1 MKSIGIGRAHSKII
15 LMGEHAVVY
24 GFSAVALPL
33 KTIEVVCEIRP
44 AKEPLQENT
53 TDPLITAIFAALA
66 HLAITASKI
75 SYQISSSVP
84 QRRGMGSSAAVAIA
98 AIRSVFDYY
107 EQPLDDPTLEML
119 VNQAEKIAHINPS
132 GLDAKACLS
141 DTALAFSRNTGFTRL
156 ELALKAYLVIA
167 DTGIHGQTSV
177 AVDKVRRQGDQALPL
192 LGELGQLADAFIVSL
207 RHNDLVT
214 MGSAMTKAHAILD
227 DLGVS
232 SIEANHLVRVAIDAG
247 ALGAKMSGGGLGGC
261 VIALT
266 DTAEKAIQLTRRLE
280 KKGALNTWIE
290 TL

>member
-53 TDPLITAIFAALA
+53 TDPLVTAIFAALA

-192 LGELGQLADAFIVSL
+192 LGELGQLADTFTVAL

-266 DTAEKAIQLTRRLE
+266 DTAEKATQLARLLE
-280 KKGALNTWIE
+280 KEGALNTWIE